1 MGIIL
6 GIVLG
11 FINLLGSLSVD
22 QKGWPRWLTTS
33 IWVLIGYGIG
43 SLISLAFS

>member
-22 QKGWPRWLTTS
+22 QKGWPRWLTTKYLGFNW
-33 IWVLIGYGIG
+33 IRYW
-43 SLISLAFS
+43 